1 MANRGINKAIIVGRL
16 GDAPEIIELSHGG
29 ILAKLSVA
37 TSESWVDKGTG
48 EQRERT
54 EWHKVSV
61 FGKLAEVAEEYLSK
75 GAQVYIEG
83 QLRTHS
89 WEDDNGN
96 THYST
101 EIVVQGFNGVMQML
115 GFNPQNTQQ
124 HYAQSSQGRG
134 QVNQQVSNANNQ
146 QVSNA
151 NNQQVSH
158 ANNQQV
164 NNQQVSRQTRRQ
176 SQRSSQGN
184 RSQRQNQQAQ
194 YNEPPMDFDDDIPFA
209 FIGLQ
214 YPMLLH
220 CCG

>member
-1 MANRGINKAIIVGRL
+1 MASRGINKAIVVGRL
-16 GDAPEIIELSHGG
+16 GDDPEIIELNNG

-37 TSESWVDKGTG
+37 TSESWTDKATG
-48 EQRERT
+48 EQREKT
-54 EWHKVSV
+54 EWHKVSL

-75 GAQVYIEG
+75 GSQVYIEG

-115 GFNPQNTQQ
+115 GSNPQNTQQ
-124 HYAQSSQGRG
+124 HYAQNQSQGRG

-151 NNQQVSH
+151 NNQL
-158 ANNQQV
+158 V
-164 NNQQVSRQTRRQ
+164 NKQTRRQ
-176 SQRSSQGN
+176 NQRNSQGN

-194 YNEPPMDFDDDIPFA
+194 YNEPPMDFDDDIPFSPV
-209 FIGLQ
+209 GLQ